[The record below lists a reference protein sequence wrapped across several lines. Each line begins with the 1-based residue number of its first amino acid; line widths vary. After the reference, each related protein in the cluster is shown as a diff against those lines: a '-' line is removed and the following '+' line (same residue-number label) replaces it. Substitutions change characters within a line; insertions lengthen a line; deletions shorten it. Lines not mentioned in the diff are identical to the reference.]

1 MKGIIFVKA
10 RPLASQFSLS
20 PSLSSSGRREG
31 EGTKEKRKERRRDP

>member
-10 RPLASQFSLS
+10 HPLASQFPLS

-31 EGTKEKRKERRRDP
+31 EGTKRKERRRDP